1 MKKVAGIY
9 VNPEDVS
16 AIDFRVTEGSDG
28 NEYAH
33 PVLVM
38 RSGAQLICPAN
49 DYLEAAEK
57 MLEGVVKEL
66 LVVN

>member
-28 NEYAH
+28 NDYAH
-33 PVLVM
+33 PVLPTIVTGKQKC
-38 RSGAQLICPAN
+38 SSWVLFAQ
-49 DYLEAAEK
+49 
-57 MLEGVVKEL
+57 
-66 LVVN
+66 

>member
-38 RSGAQLICPAN
+38 KSGS
-49 DYLEAAEK
+49 
-57 MLEGVVKEL
+57 
-66 LVVN
+66 

>member
-16 AIDFRVTEGSDG
+16 AIDFRVTEGFDG
-28 NEYAH
+28 MEYAH

-57 MLEGVVKEL
+57 MLEGVVREL

>member
-9 VNPEDVS
+9 VDPNEVA
-16 AIDFRVTEGSDG
+16 AIDFRVISGDDG
-28 NEYAH
+28 TYYAH

-38 RSGAQLICPAN
+38 KSGAQLICPQN
-49 DYLEAAEK
+49 EYLEAAGN
-57 MLEGVVKEL
+57 MMEGVLKEL